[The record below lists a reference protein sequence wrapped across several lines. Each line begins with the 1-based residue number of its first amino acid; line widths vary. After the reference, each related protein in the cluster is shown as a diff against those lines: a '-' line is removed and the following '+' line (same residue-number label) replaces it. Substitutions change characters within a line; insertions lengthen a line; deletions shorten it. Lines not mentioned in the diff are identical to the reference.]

1 MSHLHVVLGA
11 GPLGRAVMKALVSR
25 GQRVR
30 AVSRRGQMSN
40 APEGVELVS
49 GDVYQASAVRELT
62 HGAAAV
68 YQCAQPLYHEWPQ
81 KFPPLQAAIIEGLS
95 GSGVKLVLAENLYGY
110 GDTNGQPLHEGL
122 PLAAHTRKG
131 KVRAQMTEAA
141 LAAHRAGK
149 VRIAIARGS
158 DFFGPYVRE
167 SLYGDRA
174 IVPALQGKAAQ
185 TVGKVD
191 LPHTTTFID
200 DFGEALAILGERE
213 EALGQAWHVPND
225 QPRLTQRE
233 FMALVFA
240 EAGHAPKLAPAS
252 RALLSMAGLFIPGAR
267 EMVEMLYEF
276 EKPFVVDSIKFEQAF
291 GMKPT
296 PVREAVRR
304 TVAWHRAHAPQ

>member
-1 MSHLHVVLGA
+1 MSNLHVVLGV
-11 GPLGRAVMKALVSR
+11 GPLGRAVMKALVKH

-30 AVSRRGQMSN
+30 AVSRRGQMPE
-40 APEGVELVS
+40 APQGVELVS
-49 GDVYQASAVRELT
+49 GDLYQASAVRELT
-62 HGAAAV
+62 RGATAV
-68 YQCAQPLYHEWPQ
+68 YQCAQPLYHQWPQ
-81 KFPPLQAAIIEGLS
+81 QFPPLQAAIIEGLS

-110 GDTNGQPLHEGL
+110 GDTNGLPLHEGL

-131 KVRAQMTEAA
+131 RVRAQMTEAA

-149 VRIAIARGS
+149 VRVAIGRGS

-174 IVPALQGKAAQ
+174 LLPALQGQAAQ
-185 TVGKVD
+185 TAGNVD
-191 LPHTTTFID
+191 LPHTATFIE

-213 EALGQAWHVPND
+213 EALGQVWHVPND

-240 EAGHAPKLAPAS
+240 EAGHAPKMAPAS
-252 RALLSMAGLFIPGAR
+252 RALLAIAGLFMPGAH
-267 EMVEMLYEF
+267 EMVEMMYEF
-276 EKPFVVDSIKFEQAF
+276 EKPFVVDSSKFETAL

-296 PVREAVRR
+296 PMREAIQR
-304 TVAWHRAHAPQ
+304 TVAWHRGALTA